1 MKALITGANGQV
13 GRELQRAK
21 PDNWEIIALSHTELD
36 ITNYAEIA
44 SVFQKHQP
52 DIAINAAAYTA
63 VDKAESEIDSAY
75 KVNDGGAA
83 NIAKAAENSQA
94 RLIQISTDFVFDG
107 SKSKPYLPDDN
118 PNPINVYGKSK
129 LRGELA
135 VMSVTKNKALILRT
149 GWVYSSRGKNFVKS
163 MLKLLTEKDYI
174 NVIAD
179 QVGTPTWGQNLA
191 HAIYNLANL
200 SNVHGIYHWTDAGV
214 ASWYDFAIAI
224 QEEAQELGILH
235 HAIPIKPIR
244 TVDYPTPAMR
254 PSYSVLDKTATWQ
267 ILGYAA
273 MHWRKSLRLMLS
285 EIKDFDYA

>member
-13 GRELQRAK
+13 GRELQRTK

-83 NIAKAAENSQA
+83 NIAKAAEDSQS

-129 LRGELA
+129 FQGELA
-135 VMSVTKNKALILRT
+135 VMSATKNKALILRT

-200 SNVHGIYHWTDAGV
+200 YDVHGIYHWTDAGV

-235 HAIPIKPIR
+235 HVIPIKPIR

-285 EIKDFDYA
+285 EIKELDYA